1 MDQMEEGKKHAKE
14 AKRASLAVL
23 VVATILAVSQVWA
36 QPAGHAGSSAGSS
49 SPVESPDAKWTFA
62 VSGDSRNCGDIVM
75 PAIAADALKHHPAF
89 YWHLGDLRAT
99 YTFDE
104 DMLHE
109 PEHLA
114 HPMTISYYLGNEWDD
129 FVDNQIRPFGTVP
142 FFVGIGNHETIPPK
156 TRDQFIM
163 EFMDWLDTPILREQ
177 RLKDNSKDY
186 HVRTYYH
193 WIEGGID
200 FINLD
205 NATEDQFDSAQVAWL
220 ERVLSRDE
228 ADTAVRTIVVG
239 MHRALPESISRGH
252 SMNESA
258 QGTES
263 GRRVYDDLLK
273 AQNEAHKR
281 LYVLASHSHFYM
293 EGIYNTDYWRDHG
306 GVLPGWIVGTAG
318 AVRYALPEGSNQA
331 KQALTKVY
339 GYLLGTV
346 NPNGGS
352 EGEIRFEFHEI
363 KEPQVPAAVVD
374 RFKPD
379 FVHWCFD
386 KNTAF

>member
-1 MDQMEEGKKHAKE
+1 MDQKMASQKQ
-14 AKRASLAVL
+14 ASLIGTIM
-23 VVATILAVSQVWA
+23 VAAAFLAANGGWA
-36 QPAGHAGSSAGSS
+36 QQPADPAGGKAASS
-49 SPVESPDAKWTFA
+49 DATFAFA
-62 VSGDSRNCGDIVM
+62 VSGDSRNCGDVVM

-109 PEHLA
+109 PEHIA
-114 HPMTISYYLGNEWDD
+114 HPMTISYYLGDEWGD
-129 FVDNQIRPFGTVP
+129 FVENQIRPFGAVP
-142 FFVGIGNHETIPPK
+142 FYVGIGNHETIPPK
-156 TRDQFIM
+156 TRDQFTM
-163 EFMDWLDTPILREQ
+163 EFVDWLDTPILRQQ
-177 RLKDNSKDY
+177 RLKDDSRDY

-193 WIEGGID
+193 WIEGKVD

-205 NATEDQFDSAQVAWL
+205 NATFDQFDSAQMSWF
-220 ERVLSRDE
+220 EGVLNRDE
-228 ADTAVRTIVVG
+228 ADPTLRTVVVG

-263 GRRVYDDLLK
+263 GRRVYADLQK
-273 AQNEAHKR
+273 AQDEAHKR
-281 LYVLASHSHFYM
+281 VYVLASHSHFYM
-293 EGIYNTDYWRDHG
+293 EGIYNTDYWRTHG
-306 GVLPGWIVGTAG
+306 GVLPGWIAGTAG
-318 AVRYALPEGSNQA
+318 AVRYALPESSNQA
-331 KQALTKVY
+331 KDARTKVY

-346 NPNGGS
+346 DPS
-352 EGEIRFEFHEI
+352 GEIRFDFHEI
-363 KEPQVPAAVVD
+363 KLSDVPSTVVD

-379 FVHWCFD
+379 FVSWCFE

>member
-1 MDQMEEGKKHAKE
+1 MDQKMASQKQ
-14 AKRASLAVL
+14 ASLIGTIM
-23 VVATILAVSQVWA
+23 VAAAFLAANGGWA
-36 QPAGHAGSSAGSS
+36 QQPADPAGGKAASS
-49 SPVESPDAKWTFA
+49 DATFAFA
-62 VSGDSRNCGDIVM
+62 VSGDSRNCGDVVM

-109 PEHLA
+109 PEHIA
-114 HPMTISYYLGNEWDD
+114 HPMTISYYLSDEWGD
-129 FVDNQIRPFGTVP
+129 FVENQIRPFGAVP
-142 FFVGIGNHETIPPK
+142 FYVGIGNHETIPPK
-156 TRDQFIM
+156 TRDQFTM
-163 EFMDWLDTPILREQ
+163 EFVDWLDTPILRQQ
-177 RLKDNSKDY
+177 RLKDDSRDY

-193 WIEGGID
+193 WIEGKVD

-205 NATEDQFDSAQVAWL
+205 NATFDQFDSAQMSWF
-220 ERVLSRDE
+220 EGVLNRDE
-228 ADTAVRTIVVG
+228 ADPTLRTVVVG

-263 GRRVYDDLLK
+263 GRRVYADLQK
-273 AQNEAHKR
+273 AQDEAHKR
-281 LYVLASHSHFYM
+281 VYVLASHSHFYM
-293 EGIYNTDYWRDHG
+293 DGIYNTDYWRTHG
-306 GVLPGWIVGTAG
+306 GVLPGWIAGTAG
-318 AVRYALPEGSNQA
+318 AVRYALPESSNQA
-331 KQALTKVY
+331 KDARTKVY

-346 NPNGGS
+346 DPS
-352 EGEIRFEFHEI
+352 GEIRFDFHEI
-363 KEPQVPAAVVD
+363 KLSDVPSTVVD

-379 FVHWCFD
+379 FVDWCFE